1 VSVPQAKD
9 STLCLFEFPH
19 LSGVRHRLQYIEVPE
34 IRMFNIYGE
43 GKREERSKY
52 EVKAKVVHAKK
63 LEPSQTL
70 KIEAEVFQ

>member
-1 VSVPQAKD
+1 
-9 STLCLFEFPH
+9 
-19 LSGVRHRLQYIEVPE
+19 VRHRLQYIEVPE